1 MRNLPSERP
10 ILESARR
17 EHEPRESPD
26 YELGISVYRHIMR
39 STTRGDAY
47 LVERYW
53 PGVDAAQISQAEKE
67 VCRAVRDLA
76 RKGTSIRV
84 LCTTFIPAE
93 EVVLTLFEAT
103 READV
108 LEVHERSGV
117 LFDRLQ
123 MVEVSR
129 PECKERKA

>member
-1 MRNLPSERP
+1 M
-10 ILESARR
+10 
-17 EHEPRESPD
+17 
-26 YELGISVYRHIMR
+26 
-39 STTRGDAY
+39 
-47 LVERYW
+47 ERYW
-53 PGVDAAQISQAEKE
+53 PGVDAAQISQAEEE

-76 RKGTSIRV
+76 RTGTRIRV
-84 LCTTFIPAE
+84 LGSTFIPAE

-108 LEVHERSGV
+108 REVHERSGV

-129 PECKERKA
+129 LECKEGQA